1 MLKINLEKM
10 LVGLLIISAVLGYVV
25 SYQKLYLFHV
35 IAVIYYLAVFLGLIK
50 LSKRALK
57 SISLFFIIFIYAA
70 ISLIWAPNV
79 INGVYYLFYLA
90 CGLTILIAI
99 TNYAQDREKLY
110 FVFKVAGSM
119 LLINFFIGLLET
131 TGYFRLPVS
140 PYALSGTFS
149 NAIPGFSRPS
159 GFNYNLN
166 NFGFVFAITFPF
178 LFLYPKKIISILS
191 LFLLVWFTYK
201 LQSKGFFLGIL
212 VFFAAYFVI
221 EIKRKSILSILFFGG
236 LFSIIVSTV
245 YLEEITSLFQG
256 RIFALFGQISLGIDL
271 ISSGDVIPGS
281 STYTRAYNYWFGLKT
296 LFESYGLGVGIAG
309 ISSILE
315 AEGNKITSFHFF
327 FLEVLVDLG
336 VAIFILIGTFYLRL
350 IFRLI
355 RISKEKTID
364 KMLTYISKSAAYSLV
379 IILPAS
385 ISPSSVVYTLYVWVL
400 LGAIIS
406 FCSFYYLNKVS

>member
-1 MLKINLEKM
+1 M

-149 NAIPGFSRPS
+149 NAISGFSRPS
-159 GFNYNLN
+159 GFNSNLN

-212 VFFAAYFVI
+212 IFFAAYFVI

-236 LFSIIVSTV
+236 LFSIIVGTV

-256 RIFALFGQISLGIDL
+256 RIFALFGQLSRGMDL
-271 ISSGDVIPGS
+271 ITSGDVVPGD
-281 STYTRAYNYWFGLKT
+281 STSTRAYNYWLGIKSL
-296 LFESYGLGVGIAG
+296 LESYGLGIGVAG
-309 ISSILE
+309 IFSLLE
-315 AEGNKITSFHFF
+315 AQGNQITSFHFF
-327 FLEVLVDLG
+327 FLEGLVDLG
-336 VAIFILIGTFYLRL
+336 VFFFVIIMVYYFRFVIRLFQTSNKQLPTKDRYLL
-350 IFRLI
+350 KA
-355 RISKEKTID
+355 S
-364 KMLTYISKSAAYSLV
+364 AYSL
-379 IILPAS
+379 IILIPAS
-385 ISPSSVVYTLYVWVL
+385 IAPSSVIYILTLWVVLAIYLSLCRVIYVQ
-400 LGAIIS
+400 
-406 FCSFYYLNKVS
+406 FN